1 VEKTAEQLA
10 VASNIEKHL
19 RYHRKTNAQ
28 VAASLAEIPE
38 DEMLGL
44 KLAVCMLA
52 SSQQRLL
59 QQQMKL
65 MLLNPALFAEITE
78 EDEDDKRHEL
88 LRLHAAAQQ
97 AYAAMAPAKNGSS
110 LAEVEEAC
118 EKLRRSLGVYLTLPP
133 AADKT

>member
-1 VEKTAEQLA
+1 MGKTAEQLA

-19 RYHRKTNAQ
+19 MYHRKTNAQ

-38 DEMLGL
+38 DEVLGL

-52 SSQQRLL
+52 DSQQKLL

-65 MLLNPALFAEITE
+65 MLLNPTLFTKIVE
-78 EDEDDKRHEL
+78 EDKGDMQYKL
-88 LRLHAAAQQ
+88 LGLHAAAQQ
-97 AYAAMAPAKNGSS
+97 AYAVLAPAKNGSS

-118 EKLRRSLGVYLTLPP
+118 EKLRRALGVYLTLPP
-133 AADKT
+133 AADGT